1 MGYTGEAYKR
11 LLQRLLPPGK
21 AWTRAPGAALTE
33 VLTGAAQVLARLD
46 TQIEKIVTE
55 RDTRTTI
62 DLLRE
67 HEIDL
72 GLPDE
77 CTEVGATIEERR
89 KAAHAKLIALG
100 ALSPAYYI
108 GLAEALGYT
117 VTIDEFTPFWCG
129 VGACGDPCGEQE
141 NIFFW
146 RVNIETTEVS
156 VFFTAGSSQCGD
168 PLQTALQGNEV
179 VCLLRRLKPG
189 HTQLIFQLV
198 GPAFDKGYDS
208 GFDSLR
214 SDSGDYL
221 DGAYS
226 QAFSLAYDVNH
237 GGAFDKDAFDNAFDR
252 PQ

>member
-21 AWTRAPGAALTE
+21 AWTRAPGARLTQ
-33 VLTGAAQVLARLD
+33 VLAGAAQVLSRLD
-46 TQIEKIVTE
+46 AQIEKIVIE

-62 DLLRE
+62 DLLIE
-67 HEIDL
+67 HETDL

-100 ALSPAYYI
+100 AMSPDYYI

-141 NIFFW
+141 TIFFW

-156 VFFTAGSSQCGD
+156 IFFTAGSSQCGD

-179 VCLLRRLKPG
+179 VCLLRRLKPA

-198 GPAFDKGYDS
+198 GPGFDKGFDS

-214 SDSGDYL
+214 SDSADYL
-221 DGAYS
+221 TGGFS
-226 QAFSLAYDVNH
+226 QGFSLGFNVNH
-237 GGAFDKDAFDNAFDR
+237 GGGFDNKAFDSGYER